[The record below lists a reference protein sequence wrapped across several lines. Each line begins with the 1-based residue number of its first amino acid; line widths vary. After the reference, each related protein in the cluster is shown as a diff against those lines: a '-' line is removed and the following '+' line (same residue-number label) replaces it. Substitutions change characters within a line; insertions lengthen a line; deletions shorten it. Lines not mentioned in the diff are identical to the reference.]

1 MNLYRAMRSELVKL
15 HHTPFIFIHILV
27 PIAGGLLFTSY
38 FAMYQSVSDYNRFKL
53 VFEIIITFFPL
64 LISIITGLNTLS
76 EDHTSHLQV
85 MLAIP
90 NRKTVFCGKLF
101 VLLGSGVL
109 SFIGMVVLFSG
120 LVTLNGLISYIPV
133 LMLLKMTA
141 VITFGNIIIY
151 IFHLFIGL
159 KWGLGASLFL
169 GVFESL
175 QVILYSNITLSGGW
189 KYIPFAW
196 AIELSHYVS
205 DGELICHTNE
215 FIIMAIFT
223 IIALVAAVFWISQW
237 EGKKNND

>member
-1 MNLYRAMRSELVKL
+1 MNLYRVMRSELMKL
-15 HHTPFIFIHILV
+15 HHTSFLFIHILV
-27 PIAGGLLFTSY
+27 PAAGVLLFTSY
-38 FAMYQSVSDYNRFKL
+38 FRMYQSVSDYNRFKL

-64 LISIITGLNTLS
+64 LISIITGLNILS
-76 EDHTSHLQV
+76 EDRTSHLQV
-85 MLAIP
+85 MLAVP

-109 SFIGMVVLFSG
+109 SFVGMVLIFSG
-120 LVTLNGLISYIPV
+120 LITLNGLISYTPV

-141 VITFGNIIIY
+141 VIAFGNIILY
-151 IFHLFIGL
+151 IFHLLIGL

-175 QVILYSNITLSGGW
+175 QVILYSNITLSGVW

-196 AIELSHYVS
+196 AVELSHYVS
-205 DGELICHTNE
+205 DGELKYHTNE
-215 FIIMAIFT
+215 LFIMAILT
-223 IIALVAAVFWISQW
+223 IIAFVAAVFWISQW